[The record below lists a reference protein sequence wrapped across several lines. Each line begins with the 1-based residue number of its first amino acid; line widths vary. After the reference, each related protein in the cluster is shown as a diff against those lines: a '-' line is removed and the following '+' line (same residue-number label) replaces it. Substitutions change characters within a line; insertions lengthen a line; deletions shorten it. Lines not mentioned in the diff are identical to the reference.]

1 MDACLQRTTH
11 ATHLR
16 GQRTTTPKVLGDLSR
31 TPFTK
36 NDQSRHSKPRMVGTC
51 FWETSHGPQFKGW
64 EDSLST
70 SILVDRERPNS
81 SVTHL
86 GKRKRHALQCNVV
99 QQLKESRQQQR
110 PDMNNQNHQILQG
123 DLTRSV
129 VIASHFSTASIHVY

>member
-11 ATHLR
+11 VTHLR

-64 EDSLST
+64 EGSLST
-70 SILVDRERPNS
+70 SILVDRVTKFVSDS
-81 SVTHL
+81 S
-86 GKRKRHALQCNVV
+86 RKEKEACFTV
-99 QQLKESRQQQR
+99 QRGPATEGDRQQQR